1 MQMVAASRM
10 KKAQDAALF
19 GKPYRQKI
27 NETVVRLSQ
36 GVDKS
41 LHPLLRDDDKL
52 EGKTLNILIS
62 TNKGLCGGL
71 NTNLFRAVQRLFLEK
86 ENIDYLTMGKKGES
100 FIVRTKKNLVA
111 DFSSD
116 NFLTD
121 VPAVIAFC
129 ADGFLREEYK
139 TVNLI
144 FNEFINSL
152 KQLPAVRR
160 LLPIGVLAA
169 TQKEEIVESR
179 ENRREF
185 LIEPSA
191 PELLNSLL
199 PHYLEI
205 QLRNAILESL
215 ASEFSARMIAMKNA
229 TDNASSLISDLTL
242 VYNQLRQQRITYEIA
257 DIVTASI
264 GIN

>member
-1 MQMVAASRM
+1 
-10 KKAQDAALF
+10 
-19 GKPYRQKI
+19 
-27 NETVVRLSQ
+27 
-36 GVDKS
+36 
-41 LHPLLRDDDKL
+41 
-52 EGKTLNILIS
+52 
-62 TNKGLCGGL
+62 
-71 NTNLFRAVQRLFLEK
+71 
-86 ENIDYLTMGKKGES
+86 
-100 FIVRTKKNLVA
+100 
-111 DFSSD
+111 
-116 NFLTD
+116 
-121 VPAVIAFC
+121 
-129 ADGFLREEYK
+129 
-139 TVNLI
+139 
-144 FNEFINSL
+144 
-152 KQLPAVRR
+152 VRR